1 MTGYGAALRSQDLK
15 KYKAL
20 IAGEQCDASSGE
32 TIEMICPSTGMPFA
46 TIPRCSAADVG
57 RAVSSAEAALHSQS
71 WVGLSAGER
80 GKCLYRLSELLFEHR
95 DDLAHLEAR
104 DTGKPLS
111 QGYGDIDAA
120 IAYFRFYAG
129 AADKITGETLPID
142 VDYLAMTVREPHGV
156 VASIVPWNYPMQI
169 FARVAGAALAMGN
182 SLVVKP
188 SEDACLSIIETANL
202 ALKAGFP
209 AGIINVLTGLGEE
222 AGAALSYNPQIGF
235 ITFTGSPDVGTM
247 IQSAA
252 ARNHIGCT
260 LELGGKSPQIVFE
273 DADLNKAL
281 PVIQD
286 CLLKNGGQ
294 TCSAG
299 SRVLVHE
306 SRWEEA
312 VDILRSSFRSVV
324 SGQYQDDR
332 DLGPL
337 INASQLRRVNAFC
350 EQAEADE
357 IPLIGEGTIA
367 PDAAR
372 EGYYT
377 TAKVYGPVP
386 INHPL
391 AQDEVFGPVLAVIP
405 FRTEEEA
412 VSIANAT
419 PYGLVAGVWTK
430 DIARATRV
438 AKAIRSGQV
447 FINTYGAGGGVELP
461 FGGVKKSGHGKE
473 KGFEAL
479 KEFSVLKTIVIS
491 HA

>member
-1 MTGYGAALRSQDLK
+1 MTEFGATLSSQNLK
-15 KYKAL
+15 KYRAL
-20 IAGEQCDASSGE
+20 INGLQCDASTGE
-32 TIEMICPSTGMPFA
+32 TIDMICPGTGLPYA

-57 RAVSSAEAALHSQS
+57 KAVSAARQALESS
-71 WVGLSAGER
+71 NWARLSAGER
-80 GKCLYRLSELLFEHR
+80 GQRLLTLADLLQENR
-95 DDLAHLEAR
+95 DDLAELEAR
-104 DTGKPLS
+104 DTGKPLR
-111 QGYGDIDAA
+111 QGYSDIDTA
-120 IAYFRFYAG
+120 IRYFRFYGG
-129 AADKITGETLPID
+129 AADKVTGETLPIA

-182 SLVVKP
+182 TLVVKP
-188 SEDACLSIIETANL
+188 SEDACLSIIKTANL
-202 ALKAGFP
+202 ALEAGFP
-209 AGIINVLTGLGEE
+209 AGTLNILTGLGEE
-222 AGAALSYNPQIGF
+222 AGAALSYNPEVDF
-235 ITFTGSPDVGTM
+235 ITFTGSSDVGVM

-260 LELGGKSPQIVFE
+260 LELGGKSPQIIFK
-273 DADLNKAL
+273 DADLSKAL
-281 PVIQD
+281 PVIQG
-286 CLLKNGGQ
+286 CILQNSGQ

-299 SRVLVHE
+299 SRVLVHQ
-306 SRWEEA
+306 SRWEETVNMLGSA
-312 VDILRSSFRSVV
+312 FRSAV
-324 SGQYQDDR
+324 SGQYKDNK

-350 EQAEADE
+350 EQAEADG

-367 PDAAR
+367 PDAPT

-386 INHPL
+386 IDHPL
-391 AQDEVFGPVLAVIP
+391 AQEEVFGPVLSLIP

-412 VSIANAT
+412 IRIANGT
-419 PYGLVAGVWTK
+419 PYGLVAGIWTK
-430 DIARATRV
+430 DISRATRV

-447 FINTYGAGGGVELP
+447 FVNSYGAGEGVELP
-461 FGGVKKSGHGKE
+461 FGGVRKSGHGRE

>member
-1 MTGYGAALRSQDLK
+1 MTEFGTTLSSRELK
-15 KYKAL
+15 KYRAL
-20 IAGEQCDASSGE
+20 INGLQCDGSSGE
-32 TIEMICPSTGMPFA
+32 TIEMICPSTGLPFA

-57 RAVSSAEAALHSQS
+57 RAVSAARAALGSS
-71 WVGLSAGER
+71 EWSSLSAGQRGER
-80 GKCLYRLSELLFEHR
+80 LHRLAELITQNR
-95 DDLAHLEAR
+95 DRLAELEAR

-111 QGYGDIDAA
+111 QGYGDIDTAA
-120 IAYFRFYAG
+120 QYFRFYGG
-129 AADKITGETLPID
+129 AADKVTGDTLPIATD
-142 VDYLAMTVREPHGV
+142 HLAMTVREPHGV

-182 SLVVKP
+182 TLVVKP
-188 SEDACLSIIETANL
+188 AEDACLSVIETANL
-202 ALKAGFP
+202 ALEAGFP
-209 AGIINVLTGLGEE
+209 PGVLNILTGLGEE
-222 AGAALSYNPQIGF
+222 AGAALSFNPEVDF
-235 ITFTGSPDVGTM
+235 ITFTGSPDVGSM

-273 DADLNKAL
+273 DANLDKAL

-286 CLLKNGGQ
+286 CLLMNGGQ

-299 SRVLVHE
+299 SRVLVHQ
-306 SRWEEA
+306 SLWDEA
-312 VDILRSSFRSVV
+312 IDKLRTGFRSAVA
-324 SGQYQDDR
+324 GPYKDDR

-350 EQAEADE
+350 EQAEADG
-357 IPLIGEGTIA
+357 IPLLGEGTIA
-367 PDAAR
+367 PDAPV

-386 INHPL
+386 VEHPL
-391 AQDEVFGPVLAVIP
+391 AQDEVFGPVLSLIP

-412 VSIANAT
+412 IHLANAT
-419 PYGLVAGVWTK
+419 AYGLVAGVWTH
-430 DIARATRV
+430 DISRATRV
-438 AKAIRSGQV
+438 AKALRSGQV
-447 FINTYGAGGGVELP
+447 FVNTYGAGGGVELP
-461 FGGVKKSGHGKE
+461 FGGVKKSGHGRE

-479 KEFSVLKTIVIS
+479 KEFSVLKTIVVS

>member
-1 MTGYGAALRSQDLK
+1 MTEFSATLNSQNLK
-15 KYKAL
+15 KYRSIINGL
-20 IAGEQCDASSGE
+20 QCDASSGE
-32 TIEMICPSTGMPFA
+32 TIDMICPSTGLPYA
-46 TIPRCSAADVG
+46 TIPRCTASDVG
-57 RAVSSAEAALHSQS
+57 KAVSSARTALTSKEWAS
-71 WVGLSAGER
+71 LSAGQRGER
-80 GKCLYRLSELLFEHR
+80 LLRLAELISQNR
-95 DDLAHLEAR
+95 DHLAELEAR

-120 IAYFRFYAG
+120 AQYFRFYGG
-129 AADKITGETLPID
+129 AADKITGETLPIA

-182 SLVVKP
+182 TLVVKP

-202 ALKAGFP
+202 AAEAGFP
-209 AGIINVLTGLGEE
+209 AGTLNVLTGLGEE
-222 AGAALSYNPQIGF
+222 AGAALSYNPEVDF
-235 ITFTGSPDVGTM
+235 ITFTGSPDVGTL

-260 LELGGKSPQIVFE
+260 LELGGKSPQIIFE

-286 CLLKNGGQ
+286 FILKNGGQ

-299 SRVLVHE
+299 SRVLVHQ
-306 SRWEEA
+306 SRWEET
-312 VDILRSSFRSVV
+312 VDTLRTAFRSTV
-324 SGQYQDDR
+324 SGQYKDNL

-337 INASQLRRVNAFC
+337 INASQLRRVIAFC
-350 EQAEADE
+350 EQAETDG

-367 PDAAR
+367 PDAPT

-386 INHPL
+386 TDHSL
-391 AQDEVFGPVLAVIP
+391 ALDEVFGPVLSLIP

-412 VSIANAT
+412 VRIANGT
-419 PYGLVAGVWTK
+419 PYGLVAGIWTK

-438 AKAIRSGQV
+438 AKAIHSGQV
-447 FINTYGAGGGVELP
+447 FVNTYGAGGGVELP
-461 FGGVKKSGHGKE
+461 FGGVKKSGHGRE

-479 KEFSVLKTIVIS
+479 KEFSVLKTIVVS

>member
-1 MTGYGAALRSQDLK
+1 MTEFSVTLNSQNLK
-15 KYKAL
+15 KYRSIINGL
-20 IAGEQCDASSGE
+20 QCDASSGE
-32 TIEMICPSTGMPFA
+32 TIDMICPSTGLPYA
-46 TIPRCSAADVG
+46 TIPRCTASDVG
-57 RAVSSAEAALHSQS
+57 KAVSSARTALISKEWAS
-71 WVGLSAGER
+71 LSAGQRGER
-80 GKCLYRLSELLFEHR
+80 LLKLAELISQNR
-95 DDLAHLEAR
+95 DHLAELEAR

-120 IAYFRFYAG
+120 AQYFRFYGG
-129 AADKITGETLPID
+129 AADKITGETLPIA

-182 SLVVKP
+182 TLVVKP

-202 ALKAGFP
+202 AVEAGFP
-209 AGIINVLTGLGEE
+209 AGTLNVLTGLGEE
-222 AGAALSYNPQIGF
+222 AGAALSYNPEVDF
-235 ITFTGSPDVGTM
+235 ITFTGSPDVGTL

-260 LELGGKSPQIVFE
+260 LELGGKSPQIIFE
-273 DADLNKAL
+273 DADLSKAL

-286 CLLKNGGQ
+286 CILKNGGQ

-299 SRVLVHE
+299 SRVLVHQ
-306 SRWEEA
+306 SRWEET
-312 VDILRSSFRSVV
+312 VDTLRTAFRNTV
-324 SGQYQDDR
+324 SGQYKDNL

-350 EQAEADE
+350 EQAETDG

-367 PDAAR
+367 PDAPT

-386 INHPL
+386 TDHSL
-391 AQDEVFGPVLAVIP
+391 ALDEVFGPVLSLIP

-412 VSIANAT
+412 VRIANGT
-419 PYGLVAGVWTK
+419 PYGLVAGIWTK

-438 AKAIRSGQV
+438 AKAIHSGQV
-447 FINTYGAGGGVELP
+447 FVNTYGAGGGVELP
-461 FGGVKKSGHGKE
+461 FGGVKKSGHGRE

-479 KEFSVLKTIVIS
+479 KEFSVLKTIVVS

>member
-1 MTGYGAALRSQDLK
+1 MTEFSAKLNSQALNKYTCLINGLK
-15 KYKAL
+15 
-20 IAGEQCDASSGE
+20 CDASSGE
-32 TIEMICPSTGMPFA
+32 TIELICPGTGLPYA
-46 TIPRCSAADVG
+46 TIPRCSASDVG
-57 RAVSSAEAALHSQS
+57 KAVSSARTALVSKE
-71 WVGLSAGER
+71 WATLSAGQRGER
-80 GKCLYRLSELLFEHR
+80 LLRLAELISQNR
-95 DDLAHLEAR
+95 DHLAELEAR

-111 QGYGDIDAA
+111 QGYDDIDAA
-120 IAYFRFYAG
+120 IQYFRFYGG
-129 AADKITGETLPID
+129 AADKVTGETLPVA

-182 SLVVKP
+182 TLVVKP
-188 SEDACLSIIETANL
+188 SEEACVSVIETASL
-202 ALKAGFP
+202 AVEAGFP
-209 AGIINVLTGLGEE
+209 AGTLNILTGLGEE
-222 AGAALSYNPQIGF
+222 AGAALSHNPEVDF
-235 ITFTGSPDVGTM
+235 ITFTGSPDVGVM

-273 DADLNKAL
+273 DADLSKAL

-286 CLLKNGGQ
+286 CILKNGGQ

-299 SRVLVHE
+299 SRVLVHQ
-306 SRWEEA
+306 SRWEET
-312 VDILRSSFRSVV
+312 VDTLRSSFRRTV
-324 SGQYQDDR
+324 SGQYKDNLDM
-332 DLGPL
+332 GPL

-350 EQAEADE
+350 EQAETDG

-367 PDAAR
+367 PDAPT

-386 INHPL
+386 VDHSL
-391 AQDEVFGPVLAVIP
+391 ALDEVFGPVLSLIP
-405 FRTEEEA
+405 FRTEDEA
-412 VSIANAT
+412 VRIANGT
-419 PYGLVAGVWTK
+419 PYGLVAGLWTK

-447 FINTYGAGGGVELP
+447 FVNTYGAGGGVELP
-461 FGGVKKSGHGKE
+461 FGGVGKSGHGRE

-479 KEFSVLKTIVIS
+479 KEFSVLKTIVVS

>member
-1 MTGYGAALRSQDLK
+1 MTKFGATLSSQELK
-15 KYKAL
+15 KYRAL
-20 IAGEQCDASSGE
+20 INGLQCDASSGE
-32 TIEMICPSTGMPFA
+32 TIEMICPSTGLPFA

-57 RAVSSAEAALHSQS
+57 KAVSSAKAALGSPEWAS
-71 WVGLSAGER
+71 LSAGQRGER
-80 GKCLYRLSELLFEHR
+80 LHRLAELIAQNR
-95 DDLAHLEAR
+95 DRLAELESR

-111 QGYGDIDAA
+111 QGYGDIDTAA
-120 IAYFRFYAG
+120 QYFRFYGG
-129 AADKITGETLPID
+129 AADKVTGETLPIVTD
-142 VDYLAMTVREPHGV
+142 HLAMTVREPHGV

-182 SLVVKP
+182 TLVVKP
-188 SEDACLSIIETANL
+188 AEDACLSVIETANL
-202 ALKAGFP
+202 ALEAGFP
-209 AGIINVLTGLGEE
+209 AGVLNILTGLGEE
-222 AGAALSYNPQIGF
+222 AGAALSFNPEVDF
-235 ITFTGSPDVGTM
+235 ITFTGSPDVGSM

-273 DADLNKAL
+273 DANLDKAL

-299 SRVLVHE
+299 SRVLVHQSCWDE
-306 SRWEEA
+306 V
-312 VDILRSSFRSVV
+312 VDKLRTGFRSSVA
-324 SGQYQDDR
+324 GPYKDDR

-350 EQAEADE
+350 QQAEADG
-357 IPLIGEGTIA
+357 ILLLGEGTIA
-367 PDAAR
+367 PDAPAD
-372 EGYYT
+372 GFYT

-386 INHPL
+386 VEHPL
-391 AQDEVFGPVLAVIP
+391 AQDEVFGPVLSLIP

-412 VSIANAT
+412 IRIANAT
-419 PYGLVAGVWTK
+419 DYGLVAGVWTS
-430 DIARATRV
+430 DISRATRV

-447 FINTYGAGGGVELP
+447 FVNTYGAGGGVELP
-461 FGGVKKSGHGKE
+461 FGGVKKSGHGRE

-479 KEFSVLKTIVIS
+479 KEFSVLKTIVVS

>member
-1 MTGYGAALRSQDLK
+1 MTEFSATLNSQNLK
-15 KYKAL
+15 KYRSIINGL
-20 IAGEQCDASSGE
+20 QCDASSGE
-32 TIEMICPSTGMPFA
+32 TIDMICPSTGLPYA
-46 TIPRCSAADVG
+46 TIPRCTASDVG
-57 RAVSSAEAALHSQS
+57 KAVSSARTALTSKE
-71 WVGLSAGER
+71 WATLSAGQRGER
-80 GKCLYRLSELLFEHR
+80 LLRLAELISQNR
-95 DDLAHLEAR
+95 DHLAELEAR

-120 IAYFRFYAG
+120 AQYFRFYGG
-129 AADKITGETLPID
+129 AADKITGETLPIA

-182 SLVVKP
+182 TLVVKP
-188 SEDACLSIIETANL
+188 SEDACLSVIETAKL
-202 ALKAGFP
+202 AVEAGFP
-209 AGIINVLTGLGEE
+209 AGTLNILTGLGEE
-222 AGAALSYNPQIGF
+222 AGAALSYNPEVDF
-235 ITFTGSPDVGTM
+235 ITFTGSPDVGAM

-260 LELGGKSPQIVFE
+260 LELGGKSPQIIFE
-273 DADLNKAL
+273 DADLSKAL

-286 CLLKNGGQ
+286 CILKNGGQ

-299 SRVLVHE
+299 SRVLVHQ
-306 SRWEEA
+306 SRWEET
-312 VDILRSSFRSVV
+312 VDILRTAFRNTA
-324 SGQYQDDR
+324 SGQYKDNL

-337 INASQLRRVNAFC
+337 INANQLRRVNAFC
-350 EQAEADE
+350 EQAEADG

-367 PDAAR
+367 PDAPT

-386 INHPL
+386 TDHSL
-391 AQDEVFGPVLAVIP
+391 ALDEVFGPVLSLIP

-412 VSIANAT
+412 VRIANGT
-419 PYGLVAGVWTK
+419 PYGLVAGIWTK
-430 DIARATRV
+430 DIARAARV

-447 FINTYGAGGGVELP
+447 FVNTYGAGGGVELP
-461 FGGVKKSGHGKE
+461 FGGVKKSGHGRE

-479 KEFSVLKTIVIS
+479 KEFSVLKTIVVS

>member
-1 MTGYGAALRSQDLK
+1 MTEFSATLNSQNLK
-15 KYKAL
+15 KYSSIINGL
-20 IAGEQCDASSGE
+20 QCDASSGE
-32 TIEMICPSTGMPFA
+32 TIDMICPSTGLPYA
-46 TIPRCSAADVG
+46 TIPRCTASDVG
-57 RAVSSAEAALHSQS
+57 KAVSSARTALISKEWAS
-71 WVGLSAGER
+71 LSARQRGER
-80 GKCLYRLSELLFEHR
+80 LLKLAELISQNR
-95 DDLAHLEAR
+95 DHLAELEAR

-111 QGYGDIDAA
+111 QGYGDIDTAA
-120 IAYFRFYAG
+120 QYFRFYGG
-129 AADKITGETLPID
+129 AADKITGETLPIA

-182 SLVVKP
+182 TLVVKP

-202 ALKAGFP
+202 AVEAGFP
-209 AGIINVLTGLGEE
+209 AGTLNVLTGLGEE
-222 AGAALSYNPQIGF
+222 AGAALSYNPEVDF
-235 ITFTGSPDVGTM
+235 ITFTGSPDVGTL

-260 LELGGKSPQIVFE
+260 LELGGKSPQIIFE
-273 DADLNKAL
+273 DADLSKAL

-286 CLLKNGGQ
+286 CILNNGGQ

-299 SRVLVHE
+299 SRVLVHQ
-306 SRWEEA
+306 SRWEET
-312 VDILRSSFRSVV
+312 VDTFRTAFRNTV
-324 SGQYQDDR
+324 SGQYKDNL

-350 EQAEADE
+350 EQAETDG

-367 PDAAR
+367 PDAPT

-386 INHPL
+386 TDHSL
-391 AQDEVFGPVLAVIP
+391 ALDEVFGPVLSLIP

-412 VSIANAT
+412 IRIANST
-419 PYGLVAGVWTK
+419 PYGLVAGIWTK

-447 FINTYGAGGGVELP
+447 FVNTYGAGGGVELP
-461 FGGVKKSGHGKE
+461 FGGVKKSGHGRE

-479 KEFSVLKTIVIS
+479 KEFSVLKTIVVS